1 MRSLTK
7 LMIDGRHRAVA
18 VEHFPAGSTS
28 YLFPHYAIRYLG
40 SPDRVV
46 VASSRVT
53 RADDAGVELDPEG
66 FPRGIGPRQI
76 AEVR

>member
-1 MRSLTK
+1 MPTPCK
-7 LMIDGRHRAVA
+7 LMIDGRHRAIA
-18 VEHFPAGSTS
+18 VEHFSFASSTH
-28 YLFPHYAIRYLG
+28 YFPHYVIHYLG